1 MHDLEGQ
8 CVHLAVRTPELGGSP
23 APGARGARVRH
34 RRLQAQLAVHP
45 GTLTGWE
52 QMTID
57 HQLALTEHLPD
68 DPTLPGLLVVLVHGS
83 LDRAASFARVTRRL
97 SDLHTVA
104 YDRQGYHRS
113 RNGLPAH
120 TSLDGHID
128 DLLSVI
134 DGRPS
139 VVVGHSYGGTL
150 ALGAALRPGS
160 RGLILAVA
168 AYEPPM
174 PWLGNW
180 ATRGGTRAGRSPAV
194 VNEDPGDAAE
204 GFFRRMVGDAAWDRL
219 PEKTK
224 EARRAD
230 GEALAAELAAIRVD
244 NPPFDIPSLSVP
256 AVFGRGTESLPHH
269 RDAVGWLVEH
279 VPGSEL
285 FEIEGAAHGAHLT
298 HPDAF
303 ADFVRAAVARAEPDT
318 GAVGSDRTRGR
329 PAGG

>member
-1 MHDLEGQ
+1 
-8 CVHLAVRTPELGGSP
+8 
-23 APGARGARVRH
+23 
-34 RRLQAQLAVHP
+34 
-45 GTLTGWE
+45 
-52 QMTID
+52 MTAN
-57 HQLALTEHLPD
+57 HQLATTEHLPD
-68 DPTLPGLLVVLVHGS
+68 DPTDSDLLVVLVHGS
-83 LDRAASFARVTRRL
+83 LDRAGSFARVTRRL

-120 TSLDGHID
+120 TTLDGHID
-128 DLLSVI
+128 DLLTVI
-134 DGRPS
+134 DDRPA

-150 ALGAALRPGS
+150 ALGAALRPSG
-160 RGLILAVA
+160 RGLILSVA

-174 PWLGNW
+174 PWLGSW
-180 ATRGGTRAGRSPAV
+180 ATRGGTRTGRSSAV
-194 VNEDPGDAAE
+194 VDQGPEDAAE
-204 GFFRRMVGDAAWDRL
+204 HFFRRMVGDSAWDRL
-219 PEKTK
+219 PERTK

-244 NPPFDIPSLSVP
+244 DPPFDISSLSVP
-256 AVFGRGTESLPHH
+256 SVFGRGTASLPHH

-279 VPGSEL
+279 VRGSVL

-303 ADFVRAAVARAEPDT
+303 ADLVRMAVARARPGS
-318 GAVGSDRTRGR
+318 GAAATDGVLGR